1 MSEAPTNATTNTA
14 TIRLPS
20 PQISLPL
27 IAILGYAAF
36 LISGFGAGLGA
47 AQPLP
52 IYIFLGL
59 MLLALQA
66 VISVN
71 RSVPRIVYIFL
82 TSGFA
87 LVYAAFVYFDK
98 ADNFARSPFT
108 YIVINILLVVVFFYD
123 AIDRRRPESQGLQ
136 SGTGHMP
143 SPRQS
148 STIAPFSFG
157 AFAIDFGGLAIL
169 LYIASGILTLLTSN
183 PIGVLNRAI
192 HPINLGFTIGT
203 ISTLPALDLVVAIA
217 ATAVS
222 LLLLG
227 IIGVLAVAGQ
237 GASESSTTA
246 VTSFGG
252 ALRHIFQ
259 IATSQ
264 VLLSLR
270 LVLGP
275 LVWLVPSFSIALF
288 ADNFTVYLNQSAAK
302 SNSSIWDLFNPF
314 SANSQANY
322 GNGFLNLGL
331 AIISVAAVIL
341 AVSLVEHEGI
351 IIERTI
357 QILGVAGR
365 TVALTLFLFTLSLA
379 FTNLALVI
387 LHPSTTK
394 PFQIGSATLISLVAT
409 IIFVIYTAITT
420 RRTKLVPVSVG

>member
-1 MSEAPTNATTNTA
+1 MPEESTNVTTNTA
-14 TIRLPS
+14 TLRLPS

-52 IYIFLGL
+52 IYTFLGL
-59 MLLALQA
+59 MLLSLQA

-71 RSVPRIVYIFL
+71 RSVPRIIYIFL

-98 ADNFARSPFT
+98 ADNFARSPTT
-108 YIVINILLVVVFFYD
+108 YIVINILLVVVFIYD

-136 SGTGHMP
+136 SSTGHMP
-143 SPRQS
+143 TTRRS
-148 STIAPFSFG
+148 STIAPLSFG

-169 LYIASGILTLLTSN
+169 LYIASGMLTVLTTTRIGLLEQ
-183 PIGVLNRAI
+183 AI
-192 HPINLGFTIGT
+192 RPINLGFSIGT
-203 ISTLPALDLVVAIA
+203 VSTLPALDLVVAIA
-217 ATAVS
+217 ATAIS

-237 GASESSTTA
+237 GAAESSSSA

-252 ALRHIFQ
+252 ALGHIFQ
-259 IATSQ
+259 MATSQ

-270 LVLGP
+270 LVVSP

-288 ADNFTVYLNQSAAK
+288 ADNFTIYLNKSAAIR
-302 SNSSIWDLFNPF
+302 NSGILDLFNPF

-322 GNGFLNLGL
+322 GNGFANLGL
-331 AIISVAAVIL
+331 AILSVAAVIL
-341 AVSLVEHEGI
+341 AVSLVEHDGI

-365 TVALTLFLFTLSLA
+365 TVALTLVFFTLSLA
-379 FTNLALVI
+379 ALNTV
-387 LHPSTTK
+387 LVTVQPKTTE
-394 PFQIGSATLISLVAT
+394 PFQIGSASLMS
-409 IIFVIYTAITT
+409 IIASIVFAIYAAITT
-420 RRTKLVPVSVG
+420 RGIRPAPVSGT

>member
-1 MSEAPTNATTNTA
+1 MPEDLANATTSSA

-20 PQISLPL
+20 PEISLPL

-36 LISGFGAGLGA
+36 LVSGFGAGLGA

-52 IYIFLGL
+52 IYTFLGL
-59 MLLALQA
+59 MLLSLQA

-71 RSVPRIVYIFL
+71 RSVPRIIYIFL

-98 ADNFARSPFT
+98 ADNFARSPTT
-108 YIVINILLVVVFFYD
+108 YIIINILLIVVFIYD

-136 SGTGHMP
+136 SSTGHMP
-143 SPRQS
+143 TTRRS

-183 PIGVLNRAI
+183 RIGVLNQAI
-192 HPINLGFTIGT
+192 HPINLGFSIGT

-252 ALRHIFQ
+252 ALGHIFQ

-288 ADNFTVYLNQSAAK
+288 ADNFTAYLNHSAANR
-302 SNSSIWDLFNPF
+302 NSSIIDLFNPF

-322 GNGFLNLGL
+322 GNGFVNLGL
-331 AIISVAAVIL
+331 AILSVAAVIL

-365 TVALTLFLFTLSLA
+365 TVALTLVFFTLSLA
-379 FTNLALVI
+379 ALNTV
-387 LHPSTTK
+387 LVKVQPSTTE
-394 PFQIGSATLISLVAT
+394 PFQIGSATLMSLVASGV
-409 IIFVIYTAITT
+409 FAIYAAITT
-420 RRTKLVPVSVG
+420 RGAKSMPVSGV